1 MGNLP
6 PIATVIIFLI
16 AFAILSMA
24 AGFFKS
30 AMAQRKIDK
39 AEEARKQ
46 AEKKQEEEMR
56 AKAKR
61 KKNNSNPKMKRLGEQ
76 PEGKND
82 QERD

>member
-6 PIATVIIFLI
+6 PIATIILFLV

-39 AEEARKQ
+39 AEEARKL

-61 KKNNSNPKMKRLGEQ
+61 KKNNKPKMKRLGEQ
-76 PEGKND
+76 PEEQNR
-82 QERD
+82 QER